1 MVERKSNGV
10 TTDCGRISRDPLSKP
25 DTNGN
30 LTSLTTYQ
38 SGVLGGAGAATTT
51 WGYDPNSGLLTNQTY
66 ADGTSDGFQYNSAGQ
81 MTSLTEPGVTGSFGY
96 DAYGN
101 VINSS
106 YVDSTS
112 GLVQSVVTQQDD
124 LGRPVVTSNTDNG
137 KTFTTTDAYTTLGDL
152 QSETFSSA
160 GNASVNYAYYPTSSY
175 GTSGS
180 PDAAWSV
187 AVNTPGGQSASQ
199 VYTYNSNTHRLRWI
213 TFNGSVKANYAY
225 VNDSN
230 QIASLSVGNVI
241 TTYVPDASDGSRLG
255 SMSVSAAGQV
265 IYSAA
270 YTYNAD
276 GQRASDQITQTVA
289 ANDGTTTSQSQ
300 TLTYT
305 YDPNQANALTQVTD
319 GNGNVLYGFSYDGAG
334 NFTSNGSLGSVNS
347 VNEYSNLTY
356 NLRHDLTND
365 GNYTYGYDAMDRLI
379 SVTPNYPS
387 TGSSE
392 AEYGYDGQGRM
403 AWENVY
409 NWAGSTTYH
418 FVWSGSEL
426 VAKLDAN
433 NNLLQ
438 QYTWGPGQNGI
449 DQVLLLTNY
458 SGSTGTSY
466 TLTYDASGNV
476 IMMENA
482 LTEAVVA
489 NYTYTPYGALV
500 YSTGPDAGI
509 SPWQGKGYWTDAAV
523 DRAIAWAQPDTAD
536 GTTRTVYLPGSCWM
550 QDDPTGISG
559 GLNLKSVDGNDPI
572 NYIDPNG
579 TSAFP
584 FGSYLTQWAS
594 NIGRKYVDPHVVS
607 AVRWAAGP
615 SAANTAAQAI
625 EFGRTLGEQVD
636 QETDIGRLIPSAVAD
651 YGANVQHGHN
661 VVVSAGAAV
670 LKNAPVINL
679 PIQVG
684 EAVTGR
690 GMGGVTAG
698 QTIPTVNRVA
708 TGFGIVGQVSLIGAG
723 YAGGGEGAASIGP
736 AGRVAPQ
743 VTAAESAEAEAAQLQ
758 PYGGPGGG
766 HHVPAKGAFTGAAG
780 YDANAALAVP
790 NAELARLGV
799 DHGLVTGGQMIGY
812 KAFAQTG
819 ATLSWEAVE
828 GIETQALIRGGMQP
842 SMARATAQQGIQ
854 ALKDAGVS
862 GPTRIPW
869 GG

>member
-1 MVERKSNGV
+1 MAGV
-10 TTDCGRISRDPLSKP
+10 LAATYGH

-38 SGVLGGAGAATTT
+38 FGVLGGAGAATTT
-51 WGYDPNSGLLTNQTY
+51 WQYDPNSGLLSNKIY
-66 ADGTSDGFQYNSAGQ
+66 ADGTSDSFQYNSAGQ

-106 YVDSTS
+106 YVDSTT
-112 GLVQSVVTQQDD
+112 GLVQSTVNTEDD
-124 LGRPVVTSNTDNG
+124 LGRPVATSNTDNG
-137 KTFTTTDAYTTLGDL
+137 KTFTTTDAYTPLGDL
-152 QSETFSSA
+152 QSETFGSA
-160 GNASVNYAYYPTSSY
+160 GNASINYAYYPTSSY

-225 VNDSN
+225 VSDSN
-230 QIASLSVGNVI
+230 QISSLSVGNVI

-265 IYSAA
+265 VYSAS

-276 GQRASDQITQTVA
+276 GQRASDQITQTIA
-289 ANDGTTTSQSQ
+289 ANDGSTTSQSQ

-305 YDPNQANALTQVTD
+305 YDPNQADALTQVKD
-319 GNGNVLYGFSYDGAG
+319 GNGNVLYTYSYDGVG

-356 NLRHDLTND
+356 NARHDLTND
-365 GNYTYGYDAMDRLI
+365 GNYTYEYDALDRLI

-403 AWENVY
+403 AWEEVY

-438 QYTWGPGQNGI
+438 QYTWGPGENGI
-449 DQVLLLTNY
+449 DQVILLTNY

-482 LTEAVVA
+482 LTGAVVA
-489 NYTYTPYGALV
+489 NYTYTPYGALT
-500 YSTGPDAGI
+500 YSTGPEAGI
-509 SPWQGKGYWTDAAV
+509 NPWLGKGYWTDAAV
-523 DRAIAWAQPDTAD
+523 DRAIAWAQPDLAD
-536 GTTRTVYLPGSCWM
+536 GTTRTVDLPAACWM

-559 GLNLKSVDGNDPI
+559 GLNLRSLDGNDPI
-572 NYIDPNG
+572 NNVDPTGTSPGNTVGTDQVNREAVQEVTGGRTTSLTDAEVFQIQAVYEAKVAWYRRRDIEVVIPPDPNG
-579 TSAFP
+579 GPTM
-584 FGSYLTQWAS
+584 G
-594 NIGRKYVDPHVVS
+594 YVPPTTGQVVKQYAKEVQN
-607 AVRWAAGP
+607 AVN
-615 SAANTAAQAI
+615 ANTGAI
-625 EFGRTLGEQVD
+625 
-636 QETDIGRLIPSAVAD
+636 
-651 YGANVQHGHN
+651 
-661 VVVSAGAAV
+661 
-670 LKNAPVINL
+670 INL
-679 PIQVG
+679 P
-684 EAVTGR
+684 A
-690 GMGGVTAG
+690 
-698 QTIPTVNRVA
+698 TVINNEIYNSSTNYQYRVFEDRSTVYQLPILTSQWAMDYNADPNADKHVA
-708 TGFGIVGQVSLIGAG
+708 TLTSGFGATFSLVTYLFGAE
-723 YAGGGEGAASIGP
+723 GGA
-736 AGRVAPQ
+736 
-743 VTAAESAEAEAAQLQ
+743 VTAADGGTGLPQVITLTPVADPAPPVYEVGNPGQVVEDHILARAAGGSATD
-758 PYGGPGGG
+758 
-766 HHVPAKGAFTGAAG
+766 PANLRSIPWEMNARKGAFEGQLLE
-780 YDANAALAVP
+780 YEN
-790 NAELARLGV
+790 ELVQGGLSPEEARSI
-799 DHGLVTGGQMIGY
+799 T
-812 KAFAQTG
+812 APE
-819 ATLSWEAVE
+819 WEA
-828 GIETQALIRGGMQP
+828 IQRDALPRPMDP
-842 SMARATAQQGIQ
+842 STMDQ
-854 ALKDAGVS
+854 
-862 GPTRIPW
+862 IPAP
-869 GG
+869 GSR